1 MIKICNQTLLV
12 LLAGY
17 KKEYAQK
24 IKFSSTFLFRTV
36 LNWSVLSFRSVLCLY
51 LLRTLNNRQMK
62 LKVGDKLYDSSA
74 NEWDIISVG
83 VKYYTVKKDYGRKKV
98 SIIDLKYVDKNYSQS
113 SSQFYITQQDPLDN
127 REMLITY
134 SEIRRYFSRNYTSK
148 LSLEQL
154 RQIKHIISSCN

>member
-1 MIKICNQTLLV
+1 MVEEQGVQYPQSAVFVKSAKGDNGKWIDEF
-12 LLAGY
+12 A
-17 KKEYAQK
+17 KK
-24 IKFSSTFLFRTV
+24 
-36 LNWSVLSFRSVLCLY
+36 NP
-51 LLRTLNNRQMK
+51 
-62 LKVGDKLYDSSA
+62 
-74 NEWDIISVG
+74 VG